1 MPCLGFYGI
10 VDMIDALFGNSSYVA
25 TKKLLDATAMRH
37 EAISSNLANVD
48 TPGYKRIDVDST
60 FESQLKSA
68 VSSQNLQDIQTL
80 QPSLATDTQSIAT
93 REDGN
98 TVSLESELLKMNE
111 NMVEHSMETQMVS
124 VSLMKLRM
132 AITGKA

>member
-1 MPCLGFYGI
+1 
-10 VDMIDALFGNSSYVA
+10 MIDALFGNSSYVA

>member
-1 MPCLGFYGI
+1 
-10 VDMIDALFGNSSYVA
+10 
-25 TKKLLDATAMRH
+25 MRH